1 MKLHYIPNPHPICK
15 ISRYT
20 LLFISHTVQN
30 VKVHVQAMCS
40 ESQCAGAT
48 CVICSPQLSLELHHL
63 GTFQTPL
70 QQAGRVSFSRGDAPL
85 PILVFAISPVWQ
97 ADFLC
102 IGNSQAAIIRDMWD
116 SPRISQIQ
124 QSTKPLWWGD
134 TFTFERL
141 EDCFLQRMG
150 AALDSLKLRWML
162 GESTAIET
170 TFTYKGESAL

>member
-48 CVICSPQLSLELHHL
+48 CVICSPQLSQELHHL

-102 IGNSQAAIIRDMWD
+102 IGSSQAAIIRDMWD
-116 SPRISQIQ
+116 SPRD
-124 QSTKPLWWGD
+124 KPDTAEHKATMMRRYLYLWKAG
-134 TFTFERL
+134 RL
-141 EDCFLQRMG
+141 LSAENGGCFGQP
-150 AALDSLKLRWML
+150 
-162 GESTAIET
+162 
-170 TFTYKGESAL
+170 